1 MTVSAPTIDR
11 FFVLHSDAD
20 ARPGDA
26 PDWIHTSL
34 AEELSVERISSLD
47 ELRRRLEAHCDNAH
61 SDETHSD
68 KTHFREKK
76 KQVVAFRTEDF
87 DEPEP
92 TVVEEIEEITRNYPS
107 CVGIGLADIETLSG
121 ERTEPEPRVYLFAR
135 SSIQRIVP
143 LLVELVLSDVNRSI
157 ESESTSNLE
166 DDFPEV
172 DRDGETGDDEEVDEP
187 TLNRPDSEVQIEQTV
202 ARAEDES
209 DAATLV
215 GEPLEWMT
223 SDTETGNRATFKS
236 YVAAELAAETSF
248 AVFVLQF
255 RRLHHAGARFGS
267 NAALDLR
274 KKIQARLLNTLRTTD
289 VVTHFDTS
297 TYAILCPEIE
307 RETDAE
313 TVGERITETISQP
326 YTHEDQ
332 IVMLRPALGYALN
345 TEHDRS
351 AADIIHKA
359 IRASTF
365 ARGASDP
372 SLESPR
378 SSRWESSTTLELA
391 EQLKQGIDR
400 EQFELHFQPIV
411 SIERGEIVGFEG
423 LCRWNHPESG
433 MISPSRFI
441 PVAEKTGLIFELD
454 QWVLEQG
461 LREVASWSR
470 ESETPPFLALN
481 VSRPTMSRAEFSR
494 SLTSIGPEDD
504 SIWERIVIELTE
516 SAVLQRHDIARDNLE
531 FLRSLGAAI
540 ALDDFGAGYSS
551 FSALKNLPIDII
563 KIDRS
568 FISEISE
575 SRKTVTPLIEAISD
589 TSNALDLDLVAEG
602 IETEQEFEFFENIG
616 CKYAQGFFFAKSRPS
631 EDLDSLYTETRVAP

>member
-11 FFVLHSDAD
+11 LFVLHPDAD
-20 ARPGDA
+20 ARPGEA

-34 AEELSVERISSLD
+34 AEELPIERVSSLD
-47 ELRRRLEAHCDNAH
+47 ELGCRLETNAEKCH
-61 SDETHSD
+61 PTEDE
-68 KTHFREKK
+68 KR
-76 KQVVAFRTEDF
+76 VVAFRTEDF
-87 DEPEP
+87 DAPET
-92 TVVEEIEEITRNYPS
+92 TVVEEIEEFARNHPS
-107 CVGIGLADIETLSG
+107 CVGIGLADIETLSD
-121 ERTEPEPRVYLFAR
+121 ERSEPEPRVYLFSR
-135 SSIQRIVP
+135 SSIHRIVP
-143 LLVELVLSDVNRSI
+143 LLVELVLSDVDRSV
-157 ESESTSNLE
+157 ESASASVLE
-166 DDFPEV
+166 DDFPKV
-172 DRDGETGDDEEVDEP
+172 DSVGEIGDDEETDEP
-187 TLNRPDSEVQIEQTV
+187 TLNRPNSEVQIEQTV

-209 DAATLV
+209 DTATLV
-215 GEPLEWMT
+215 GEPLECMT
-223 SDTETGNRATFKS
+223 SDSEPGNRTPFKS
-236 YVAAELAAETSF
+236 FVAAELAEDTPF

-267 NAALDLR
+267 NTALGLR
-274 KKIQARLLNTLRTTD
+274 KKIQARLLDTLRTSD
-289 VVTHFDTS
+289 VVTHLDTS

-332 IVMLRPALGYALN
+332 IVMLRPTLGYALN

-351 AADIIHKA
+351 PADIIHKA
-359 IRASTF
+359 IRASSF

-372 SLESPR
+372 SLNSPR

-391 EQLKQGIDR
+391 EQLKRGIDQ

-433 MISPSRFI
+433 MISPGRFI

-461 LREVASWSR
+461 LREVASWTR
-470 ESETPPFLALN
+470 DSETPPFLALN

-494 SLTSIGPEDD
+494 GLDSIGAEDD

-516 SAVLQRHDIARDNLE
+516 SAVLQHHDIARDNLE

-568 FISEISE
+568 FISEISD
-575 SRKTVTPLIEAISD
+575 SRQTVTPLIEAISD
-589 TSNALDLDLVAEG
+589 TSNALGLDLVAEG